1 LGFYCQKMKI
11 HLIRHAK
18 TASVSLSGN
27 DFDRKLLLKGVV
39 QANVLGSYIQNKEI
53 QPELTFCSMAVRT
66 KETYSILQ
74 HLINVGKT
82 TFSTDLYL
90 CDRETYLKKIWEL
103 NHGKELMIIGHNDGI
118 SEFASYLTD
127 ETLSMRTS
135 EYYCIELPAKTWDEV
150 SFGTGTVIDHFHP
163 SVYLL
168 D

>member
-1 LGFYCQKMKI
+1 MKI

-18 TASVSLSGN
+18 TSPSTLYVN
-27 DFDRKLLLKGVV
+27 DFDRKLLPKGVV
-39 QANVLGSYIQNKEI
+39 QANVLGSYLNIKEI
-53 QPELTFCSMAVRT
+53 KPLLTWCSTAIRT
-66 KETYSILQ
+66 KETLSLLQ
-74 HLINVGKT
+74 HLNSMGEISLLN
-82 TFSTDLYL
+82 DLYL
-90 CDRETYLKKIWEL
+90 CDREVYLKKIWEL